1 MYITYENELV
11 LGTSAVV
18 PWLWLWASNAGDVG
32 SIPGWGTKILRATWP
47 KIKTKVKWTRPKFLK
62 NCRWMVEPT
71 YIQRALNL
79 QSGSVTESL
88 FSVTT
93 MSAMFP
99 TELLTQD
106 AIKSLNH
113 ETFMWTQ
120 GAREHHCLHTRGEEI
135 EESKDKKRA
144 QNPTDSM
151 WQSRDPPGVSAFQ
164 N

>member
-1 MYITYENELV
+1 
-11 LGTSAVV
+11 
-18 PWLWLWASNAGDVG
+18 
-32 SIPGWGTKILRATWP
+32 
-47 KIKTKVKWTRPKFLK
+47 
-62 NCRWMVEPT
+62 MVEPT

-113 ETFMWTQ
+113 ETFT
-120 GAREHHCLHTRGEEI
+120 
-135 EESKDKKRA
+135 
-144 QNPTDSM
+144 
-151 WQSRDPPGVSAFQ
+151 
-164 N
+164 

>member
-1 MYITYENELV
+1 
-11 LGTSAVV
+11 
-18 PWLWLWASNAGDVG
+18 
-32 SIPGWGTKILRATWP
+32 
-47 KIKTKVKWTRPKFLK
+47 
-62 NCRWMVEPT
+62 MVEPT

-113 ETFMWTQ
+113 ETFTWTQ
-120 GAREHHCLHTRGEEI
+120 GAKEHHCLHIRGEEI

-144 QNPTDSM
+144 QNPTDSK